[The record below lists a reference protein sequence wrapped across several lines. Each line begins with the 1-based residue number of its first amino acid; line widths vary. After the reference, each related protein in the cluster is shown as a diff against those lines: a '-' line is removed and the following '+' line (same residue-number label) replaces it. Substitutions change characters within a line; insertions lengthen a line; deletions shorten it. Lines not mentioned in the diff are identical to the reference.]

1 MELLNAIGGLC
12 GAVALLLS
20 FFRINVLEK
29 RIQKLE
35 KNEE

>member
-1 MELLNAIGGLC
+1 MELLSAIGGLC

-20 FFRINVLEK
+20 FFRINALEK